1 MIVNDSG
8 KNKRLAII
16 LAVVLAILQ
25 IGFVP
30 NVALL
35 GGRANLALVLVAC
48 VCLGGSVKM
57 APVVG
62 FASGAF
68 YDLAGSGP
76 IGLMALILTI
86 VGFGL
91 AAMGRSRV
99 ADDLVASIT
108 LFIPVTLLVNVVY
121 GIVILI
127 VGQSSSLVDA
137 LFLRALPGSVLDVL
151 AFLIVAV
158 ILSRS
163 SAPASGFGKGKS
175 SRRGAR
181 FSTKGL

>member
-1 MIVNDSG
+1 
-8 KNKRLAII
+8 
-16 LAVVLAILQ
+16 
-25 IGFVP
+25 
-30 NVALL
+30 
-35 GGRANLALVLVAC
+35 
-48 VCLGGSVKM
+48 
-57 APVVG
+57 
-62 FASGAF
+62 
-68 YDLAGSGP
+68 
-76 IGLMALILTI
+76 MALILTI

-137 LFLRALPGSVLDVL
+137 LFFRALPGSVLDVL
-151 AFLIVAV
+151 AFFIVAV